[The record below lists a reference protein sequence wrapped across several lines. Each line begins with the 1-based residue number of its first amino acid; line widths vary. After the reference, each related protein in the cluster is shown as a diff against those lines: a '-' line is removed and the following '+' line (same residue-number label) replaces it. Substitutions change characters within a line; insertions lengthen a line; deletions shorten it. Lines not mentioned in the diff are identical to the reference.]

1 MRKIIHDSYKSA
13 VIIEERKNEVT
24 LIKKND
30 WDELFFDSAEDIRVF
45 INDLI
50 AAKFRVFGK

>member
-30 WDELFFDSAEDIRVF
+30 WDELFFDSAEDISVF

>member
-1 MRKIIHDSYKSA
+1 MREIIHDSYKSA

-30 WDELFFDSAEDIRVF
+30 WDELFFDSAEDISVF